1 MVDFLGLR
9 RRMISEQL
17 ESRGVR
23 DENVLR
29 AMHKIR
35 RETFV
40 PTNLQESAYD
50 DRPLPIGH
58 NQTISQPY
66 IVAHMVEAL
75 ELKGGEKVLEIGA
88 GSGYAAAVMAEI
100 ASDVYAIERIGQLAE
115 RAAAHLIDE
124 GYSNVHVLHSDG
136 TKGWVEEAPFDAILV
151 SAGAPE
157 IPETLK
163 NQLKIEGRMIIPVGA
178 NLGRQQLIRITRNIK
193 GQFSEEVLTDVAF
206 VPLISDH

>member
-75 ELKGGEKVLEIGA
+75 KLKGGEK
-88 GSGYAAAVMAEI
+88 
-100 ASDVYAIERIGQLAE
+100 ASLRT
-115 RAAAHLIDE
+115 H
-124 GYSNVHVLHSDG
+124 
-136 TKGWVEEAPFDAILV
+136 
-151 SAGAPE
+151 
-157 IPETLK
+157 
-163 NQLKIEGRMIIPVGA
+163 
-178 NLGRQQLIRITRNIK
+178 
-193 GQFSEEVLTDVAF
+193 
-206 VPLISDH
+206 